1 MSLKAGNFSFH
12 PRTAKKLL
20 LIGKNGTNLE
30 PGGSQEAP
38 GTAQSSIHP
47 LIAVLELI
55 LGSLTVASGN
65 LTEGGYPGNLTGE
78 VTGRLQLDLP

>member
-1 MSLKAGNFSFH
+1 MVPDPLPQEMGRRTNVFKIKAGNFSFQ

-65 LTEGGYPGNLTGE
+65 LTE
-78 VTGRLQLDLP
+78 

>member
-1 MSLKAGNFSFH
+1 MSLKAGNFSFQ

-65 LTEGGYPGNLTGE
+65 LTGE
-78 VTGRLQLDLP
+78 VTTVIDT

>member
-55 LGSLTVASGN
+55 LRSLLVASGS
-65 LTEGGYPGNLTGE
+65 LMHEATGNLNE
-78 VTGRLQLDLP
+78 V